1 MQFRWKFHTE
11 MVLGWTKLLKVERP
25 LSSLKDLNRAKSTQQ
40 DNVGQGEHMVFEQD
54 DKSQTKP
61 SLFLKGVCNAGRV
74 IKKGVQVYNV

>member
-1 MQFRWKFHTE
+1 
-11 MVLGWTKLLKVERP
+11 MVLGWTKLLKVDRP

-54 DKSQTKP
+54 DKNQTKP